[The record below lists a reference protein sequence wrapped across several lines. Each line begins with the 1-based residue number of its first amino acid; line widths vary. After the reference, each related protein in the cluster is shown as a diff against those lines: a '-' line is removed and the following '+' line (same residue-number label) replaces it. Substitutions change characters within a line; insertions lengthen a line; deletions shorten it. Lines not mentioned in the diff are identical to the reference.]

1 MKVETQPHWSFPR
14 GATVTLISRFDR
26 KTQPFVELDQ
36 DGVNKKRPRMNI
48 IINFWIIFRLNL
60 TLISVS
66 IWICSNLI
74 VKVYL
79 WILSNRRKLHA
90 WVRVWKICISKCI
103 IIQNK
108 NRKNFNWPHLNGSYV
123 NGLYL
128 LALIRSVSVWTFRFG
143 SLSSWFR
150 RKSRNCYFYRS

>member
-1 MKVETQPHWSFPR
+1 MKVETQTYWSFPR
-14 GATVTLISRFDR
+14 AATATQISRFDQ
-26 KTQPFVELDQ
+26 KTQPFVKLDQ
-36 DGVNKKRPRMNI
+36 DDVNKKRPRMNFI
-48 IINFWIIFRLNL
+48 FYFWIIFI
-60 TLISVS
+60 ISFKSDIDFCVS

-74 VKVYL
+74 IRVYL

-90 WVRVWKICISKCI
+90 WVRVWKICIF
-103 IIQNK
+103 IIQNE
-108 NRKNFNWPHLNGSYV
+108 NRKNLNWPHLIGPYV

-128 LALIRSVSVWTFRFG
+128 LALIRSVPVWTFRFG